1 MTVDEPPES
10 DPDAAAS
17 SGAKPETRC
26 GFVALIGAPNAGK
39 STLLNQLVGAK
50 VSIVTPKVQTTRS
63 RITGIALEG
72 SAQII
77 YVDTPGIF
85 EPRRRLDRAMVTA
98 AWSGVADAD
107 ASVLLIDAG
116 RAAKAGGIDPD
127 TRRIVDSLKL
137 DAKRAKRGAMF
148 LAINKIDTVDRPVL
162 LKMAEAL
169 HGEGVF
175 DRIFMISALTGDG
188 VRDLRDHLVSI
199 LPKGPWLYP
208 EDQLSDIPQRLL
220 AAEVTR
226 EKAFLQLHEELPY
239 ALTVETESWQE
250 REDGSVRID
259 QVIIVGR
266 ENHKAMVLGHRG
278 AKVKAI
284 GSAARQELE
293 KQLDRRVHLFIHVKV
308 RENWQDVPEH
318 YRAIGLEFE

>member
-1 MTVDEPPES
+1 MSPES
-10 DPDAAAS
+10 PQSDSSAEAA
-17 SGAKPETRC
+17 TRC

-63 RITGIALEG
+63 RITGIAIEG
-72 SAQII
+72 TAQII

-85 EPRRRLDRAMVTA
+85 EPKRRLDRAMVTA

-107 ASVLLIDAG
+107 ATVLLIDAA

-127 TRRIVDSLKL
+127 TRRIVDVLK
-137 DAKRAKRGAMF
+137 DNAKRPKRGAMF

-162 LKMAEAL
+162 LKMAETF

-175 DRIFMISALTGDG
+175 DRIFMISALNGDG
-188 VRDLRDHLVSI
+188 VRDLRDHLVST
-199 LPKGPWLYP
+199 LPPGPWLYP

-226 EKAFLQLHEELPY
+226 EKAFLMLHEELPY

-250 REDGSVRID
+250 RKDGSVRID

-266 ENHKAMVLGHRG
+266 ENHKAMVLGHNG
-278 AKVKAI
+278 SKVKAI
-284 GSAARQELE
+284 GSSARQELE

>member
-1 MTVDEPPES
+1 MTVEPPKP
-10 DPDAAAS
+10 DPDTAAS
-17 SGAKPETRC
+17 MVPEPETNC

-63 RITGIALEG
+63 RITGIAIEG
-72 SAQII
+72 STQVI

-85 EPRRRLDRAMVTA
+85 EPKRRLDRAMVTA

-107 ASVLLIDAG
+107 ATVLLIDAS

-127 TRRIVDSLKL
+127 TRRIIDGLKER
-137 DAKRAKRGAMF
+137 AKRSKRGAMF

-162 LKMAEAL
+162 LKMAETF

-175 DRIFMISALTGDG
+175 DRIFMISALNGDG

-199 LPKGPWLYP
+199 LPPGPWLYP

-250 REDGSVRID
+250 RKDGSVRID

-266 ENHKAMVLGHRG
+266 ENHKAMVLGHNG
-278 AKVKAI
+278 SKVKAI
-284 GSAARQELE
+284 GSSARLELE

>member
-1 MTVDEPPES
+1 MTAETPPPES
-10 DPDAAAS
+10 ESTAPSPAE
-17 SGAKPETRC
+17 PVTRC

-39 STLLNQLVGAK
+39 STLLNQMVGAK

-63 RITGIALEG
+63 RITGIAIEG
-72 SAQII
+72 VNQII

-85 EPRRRLDRAMVTA
+85 EPKRRLDRAMVTA
-98 AWSGVADAD
+98 AWSGVSDAD

-127 TRRIVDSLKL
+127 ARRIIDNLK
-137 DAKRAKRGAMF
+137 DRAKRGKRGAMF
-148 LAINKIDTVDRPVL
+148 LAINKIDTVDRPEL
-162 LKMAEAL
+162 LKLAETF

-188 VRDLRDHLVSI
+188 VRDLRNHLVSV
-199 LPKGPWLYP
+199 LPQGPWLYP

-250 REDGSVRID
+250 RKDGSVRID

-266 ENHKAMVLGHRG
+266 ENHKAMVLGHQG
-278 AKVKAI
+278 SKVKAI